1 MHNKF
6 LRWRIQKK
14 MYSKISASVCKDL
27 KWAVLDQNTRHHA
40 HSQTSGYV
48 RHNKR
53 LLKKLLF
60 ILTVGTQLYAFQTN
74 SADIKTNIW
83 IPQWHS
89 EANDSQNVGEI
100 NWTLDIKYLSNNWKI
115 RLIFTAEDLVV
126 AAPEVCSFGRS
137 AVDLIPVSSQNK
149 PEERKTLHNF
159 SHSILHIQSY
169 W

>member
-1 MHNKF
+1 MTNT
-6 LRWRIQKK
+6 KK
-14 MYSKISASVCKDL
+14 KNTKMSDSVCKDL

-48 RHNKR
+48 RHNKKTLEETIVYLNCR
-53 LLKKLLF
+53 NSVICISDELCWHKNQHLNSS
-60 ILTVGTQLYAFQTN
+60 VTQR
-74 SADIKTNIW
+74 S
-83 IPQWHS
+83 QWFS
-89 EANDSQNVGEI
+89 KCRRDK

-149 PEERKTLHNF
+149 PEEKKTLHNF